1 MRGAYE
7 SRFRIAPRPCT
18 HPLRPNPPRSLG
30 VRAGVRVPGGA
41 LGDDSAATRVTLPP
55 MARDKQEPKQR
66 LPKTGEEIP
75 VPKRSEVFRDLR
87 KGARV
92 RSAPRRPKK

>member
-1 MRGAYE
+1 M
-7 SRFRIAPRPCT
+7 
-18 HPLRPNPPRSLG
+18 
-30 VRAGVRVPGGA
+30 
-41 LGDDSAATRVTLPP
+41 AAKR
-55 MARDKQEPKQR
+55 EPKQP

-75 VPKRSEVFRDLR
+75 APKRKDLFRDLR